1 MIFAVVAVPGSA
13 QARQL
18 HLRAGPAA
26 AAFVRQE
33 GNPAEP
39 YTCRAGAPTQ
49 SFMIVN
55 EVDVPPACLAKVE
68 RGAAD
73 PSLDTNDAHGEC
85 QTAATCALWSVTA
98 DD

>member
-1 MIFAVVAVPGSA
+1 
-13 QARQL
+13 
-18 HLRAGPAA
+18 
-26 AAFVRQE
+26 
-33 GNPAEP
+33 
-39 YTCRAGAPTQ
+39 
-49 SFMIVN
+49 MIVN